1 MVSIFPWHCQG
12 HKDARLWECGRSDSS
27 RLRRAPT
34 LWEEQLSSLC
44 HDRPWRWGRP
54 WGRWKRGR
62 RKTKESERIDLRSP
76 CHTFTCGTLLCET
89 HFCDVTHLTSH
100 SALWEHPMLLC
111 AFGNVYTWLTS
122 FSSWVKLSAQ
132 GGRQTCH
139 VGISLGI
146 LSPWPSPSAL
156 RLGACVGGEGYDTLD
171 DILSHSE
178 FLLDPP

>member
-1 MVSIFPWHCQG
+1 MIVPE
-12 HKDARLWECGRSDSS
+12 D
-27 RLRRAPT
+27 
-34 LWEEQLSSLC
+34 EEDHEEDGNEDEGKQ
-44 HDRPWRWGRP
+44 R
-54 WGRWKRGR
+54 
-62 RKTKESERIDLRSP
+62 ESERIDLRSP

-146 LSPWPSPSAL
+146 LSPWPSPSAT
-156 RLGACVGGEGYDTLD
+156 RLGACVGGGKDT
-171 DILSHSE
+171 IRWTTS
-178 FLLDPP
+178 FLIQNSCWIRLRLLYHIKRWGKAFPLNLLIESTPGIPSGPTKMF

>member
-1 MVSIFPWHCQG
+1 MIVPEDEG
-12 HKDARLWECGRSDSS
+12 DY
-27 RLRRAPT
+27 
-34 LWEEQLSSLC
+34 EEDGNEDEGKQ
-44 HDRPWRWGRP
+44 R
-54 WGRWKRGR
+54 
-62 RKTKESERIDLRSP
+62 ESERIDLRSP

-156 RLGACVGGEGYDTLD
+156 RLGACVGGGRIRYVGRHPFSFRILVGSTIDCFIITKAEGK
-171 DILSHSE
+171 H
-178 FLLDPP
+178 FLWIF